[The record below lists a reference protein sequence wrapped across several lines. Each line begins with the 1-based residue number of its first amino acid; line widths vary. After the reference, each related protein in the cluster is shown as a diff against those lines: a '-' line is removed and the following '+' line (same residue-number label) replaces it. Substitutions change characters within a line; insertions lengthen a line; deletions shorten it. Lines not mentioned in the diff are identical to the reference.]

1 MCSSFIA
8 KRQTKE
14 GTFSEA
20 PLRSILGLPVVQ
32 DMLQKIDK
40 FAIAPV
46 RHLLGISDLHPSLN
60 PDIDA
65 RAEVKSYVNM
75 PAYIQLC

>member
-1 MCSSFIA
+1 M
-8 KRQTKE
+8 
-14 GTFSEA
+14 
-20 PLRSILGLPVVQ
+20 VQ

-46 RHLLGISDLHPSLN
+46 RHLLGISDLHPSMN

-75 PAYIQLC
+75 PAYIQLCWSRYYVTCLEYINLFFVFFLLLRS